1 MRRWC
6 VFPAPAAPLCVCRNW
21 GVILN
26 SVCLCAR
33 PLSLCIIAHRVNKF
47 TCSGFVTVGQSAHG
61 GCGVGGGGEFLFQSG
76 REQPASQS
84 AVLFHLHTLI
94 QGSTSSSYFP
104 FHIHGSDVTSLS
116 ITTHTLLCAAAA
128 AAHTHKVLL
137 LLIPCILDEH

>member
-1 MRRWC
+1 
-6 VFPAPAAPLCVCRNW
+6 VFSPRPPPPPLCVCRNW

-61 GCGVGGGGEFLFQSG
+61 GCGVGGGEFLFQSG

-116 ITTHTLLCAAAA
+116 LSLSASL
-128 AAHTHKVLL
+128 HTHSCVLRRRL
-137 LLIPCILDEH
+137 THIKFYFFLFHAY